1 MYSCTGTP
9 LCTSIPHESI
19 NGQCV
24 CHICRSINPVIHNMV
39 CLQKSLF
46 DRALLQ
52 KRSIILRSLLI
63 VATPCAKEPYQR
75 DFTLQ
80 KRPTIL
86 RSLLIVYCNHMGNID
101 DETHYCVSKDWCIA
115 MGWLRL
121 VSSLNL
127 KVSFVEYSVFYRA
140 LLQKSLQKRRVILRS
155 LLIVA
160 TAYIWQ
166 TETQLKDPSLD
177 AISVCLSVIY
187 TNIVYKNIK

>member
-1 MYSCTGTP
+1 MVNLSVIWTD
-9 LCTSIPHESI
+9 LSILWYTI
-19 NGQCV
+19 
-24 CHICRSINPVIHNMV
+24 V

-101 DETHYCVSKDWCIA
+101 DETHYCVSKDWFIA

-121 VSSLNL
+121 VSSLNF

-140 LLQKSLQKRRVILRS
+140 LFQKRRVILRS

-160 TAYIWQ
+160 TPYTWQ

-177 AISVCLSVIY
+177 AISVCVSVIH
-187 TNIVYKNIK
+187 TNIVNKNIK